1 MQKIVELKPL
11 PEYKLR
17 VRFADGVEGE
27 ADLSHLAGK
36 GVFSIWNDYA
46 EFEKARIGEHGEL
59 LWEGGVDLCPDAV
72 YLQITGKT
80 PEELFAKLNESE
92 VNA

>member
-1 MQKIVELKPL
+1 MQKIIEVKPR
-11 PEYKLR
+11 PEYKLW

-27 ADLSHLAGK
+27 ADLSHLVGK
-36 GVFSIWNDYA
+36 GVFSVWNDYA
-46 EFEKARIGEHGEL
+46 EFEKVRIGAHGEL

-80 PEELFAKLNESE
+80 PEELFPKLNESE

>member
-1 MQKIVELKPL
+1 MQKIVEVKPL

-17 VRFADGVEGE
+17 VQFADGVEGE

-46 EFEKARIGEHGEL
+46 EFEKVSIGGHGEL
-59 LWEGGVDLCPDAV
+59 LWEAGVDLCPDAL
-72 YLQITGKT
+72 YLQITEKS
-80 PEELFAKLNESE
+80 PEEFFPKLNESE

>member
-1 MQKIVELKPL
+1 MQKIIEVKPL
-11 PEYKLR
+11 GKYKLR

-36 GVFSIWNDYA
+36 GVFAIWNDYA
-46 EFEKARIGEHGEL
+46 EFEKVRIGEHGEL

-72 YLQITGKT
+72 YLQITGKS
-80 PEELFAKLNESE
+80 PEELFPKLNESE

>member
-1 MQKIVELKPL
+1 MQKIIEVKPL
-11 PEYKLR
+11 GEYKLR

-36 GVFSIWNDYA
+36 GVFAIWNDYA
-46 EFEKARIGEHGEL
+46 EFEKIVVGEHGEL
-59 LWEGGVDLCPDAV
+59 LWEGGVDLCSDAV
-72 YLQITGKT
+72 YLQITGKS
-80 PEELFAKLNESE
+80 PEALFPKLNESE